1 MSESKVTLSKLV
13 GQAWGQLQEM
23 VLEEIRR
30 RVEELAEAERESL
43 LGRGRHVRR
52 GGPLRRWGYRVR
64 KVLLTPWGMIS
75 GLRLPRIRDVEAK
88 REVAFLSSEGNQARL
103 AEMLLAS
110 TLGGMSYRKVVNW
123 ARRHLGA
130 VISADWVGRVVA
142 EAAARIEDR
151 RQERFSH
158 RAFEA
163 LVVDGV
169 WVHYRRS
176 PRRRQRSGVLLVAI
190 GLDWGGGFRVLDWE
204 VAEAE
209 STEAYATLF
218 QRLYERGL
226 EEVPLIVADG
236 CGSVPTA
243 AQIVYPMAQLQPC
256 LRHWAQGLHALLYQ
270 RTWHQRRRFRQDFWW
285 IYEAESV
292 EQAERWALHFVRR
305 WARRARHSARVLAR
319 LPVLG
324 DLPKAQASALELSLE
339 NDQPRRRL
347 LSQPPALP
355 RPLSRLHRSGALRTR
370 LRTLLAG
377 SGDELMRR
385 YRFFFNTAY

>member
-110 TLGGMSYRKVVNW
+110 TSGGMSYRKVVNW

-163 LVVDGV
+163 LVVDGL

-305 WARRARHSARVLAR
+305 WARAEPAMVHEFWRGFPASVTFLRPRLQPWSYRLKTTNLAEGFFRNLRRFLGRFPGFTGPAHSERA
-319 LPVLG
+319 LG
-324 DLPKAQASALELSLE
+324 LY
-339 NDQPRRRL
+339 L
-347 LSQPPALP
+347 L
-355 RPLSRLHRSGALRTR
+355 GA
-370 LRTLLAG
+370 
-377 SGDELMRR
+377 EM
-385 YRFFFNTAY
+385 N

>member
-163 LVVDGV
+163 LVVDVMGALPPQSAATPALGSAAGGDRTGLG
-169 WVHYRRS
+169 RRL
-176 PRRRQRSGVLLVAI
+176 PGARL
-190 GLDWGGGFRVLDWE
+190 GGGRSREYGGLCHPLP
-204 VAEAE
+204 
-209 STEAYATLF
+209 TTL
-218 QRLYERGL
+218 
-226 EEVPLIVADG
+226 
-236 CGSVPTA
+236 
-243 AQIVYPMAQLQPC
+243 
-256 LRHWAQGLHALLYQ
+256 
-270 RTWHQRRRFRQDFWW
+270 
-285 IYEAESV
+285 
-292 EQAERWALHFVRR
+292 
-305 WARRARHSARVLAR
+305 
-319 LPVLG
+319 
-324 DLPKAQASALELSLE
+324 
-339 NDQPRRRL
+339 
-347 LSQPPALP
+347 
-355 RPLSRLHRSGALRTR
+355 
-370 LRTLLAG
+370 
-377 SGDELMRR
+377 
-385 YRFFFNTAY
+385 